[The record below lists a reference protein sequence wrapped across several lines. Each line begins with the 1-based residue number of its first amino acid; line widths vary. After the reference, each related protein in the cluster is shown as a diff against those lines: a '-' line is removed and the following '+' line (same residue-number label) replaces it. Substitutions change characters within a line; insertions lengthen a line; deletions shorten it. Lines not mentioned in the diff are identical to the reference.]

1 MFYLCY
7 DLMEKI
13 GEEYTKIKE
22 KEYLQDLQEHKNKFN
37 NSLMEIEDLYY
48 NIQEE
53 LIDDYIDS
61 NYYHLQADYNLPPNC
76 LRVREYIEEDEEI
89 MNSIKSEIDNKKDSY
104 AYFYLKIKN

>member
-22 KEYLQDLQEHKNKFN
+22 KEYLQEHKNKFN

-61 NYYHLQADYNLPPNC
+61 NYYHLEAEYNLPPYC

-89 MNSIKSEIDNKKDSY
+89 MNSIKDSY

>member
-22 KEYLQDLQEHKNKFN
+22 KEYLQEHKNKFN

-53 LIDDYIDS
+53 LIDYYIDS
-61 NYYHLQADYNLPPNC
+61 NYYHLEAEYNLPPYC

-89 MNSIKSEIDNKKDSY
+89 MNSIKDSY

>member
-22 KEYLQDLQEHKNKFN
+22 KELQELLQEHKNKLN

-89 MNSIKSEIDNKKDSY
+89 IDSIKSEIDNNKDSY
-104 AYFYLKIKN
+104 AYFYLKLKN